1 MRLLALQT
9 GERVLNLLL
18 CGGLSGR
25 LLGGLLVL
33 MSGEIPL
40 GGRFSGRLLGG
51 LLLRGCGLRSF
62 CICGRL
68 LALRSGEILL
78 CGGSCFERL

>member
-1 MRLLALQT
+1 MALQT

-18 CGGLSGR
+18 CGG
-25 LLGGLLVL
+25 
-33 MSGEIPL
+33 
-40 GGRFSGRLLGG
+40 FSGRLLGN
-51 LLLRGCGLRSF
+51 LRLRGCGLRFF
-62 CICGRL
+62 CICGSL